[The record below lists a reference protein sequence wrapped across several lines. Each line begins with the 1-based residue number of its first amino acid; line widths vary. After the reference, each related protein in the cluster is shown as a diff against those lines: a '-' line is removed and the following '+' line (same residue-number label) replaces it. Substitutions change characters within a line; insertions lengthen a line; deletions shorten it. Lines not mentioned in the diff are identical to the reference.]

1 MLFIVATEKTCK
13 ALPNVTELGSTDYLL
28 VVIGRIL
35 MRILVPATEFVSA
48 AHSCYSNWNEF
59 SVDYLTSRSRGVI
72 IGVRLTSQKT
82 ILFSASLIWTI
93 RPNEKVSRIF
103 ASSIHKGVYR
113 RNLFHPRAA

>member
-13 ALPNVTELGSTDYLL
+13 ALPNVTELGRSDYLL

-35 MRILVPATEFVSA
+35 MRILVPATEFVSV
-48 AHSCYSNWNEF
+48 AHRYYSNWYEF
-59 SVDYLTSRSRGVI
+59 SVDDLTSRSRGVI

-93 RPNEKVSRIF
+93 GPNDQLVKLVR
-103 ASSIHKGVYR
+103 
-113 RNLFHPRAA
+113 

>member
-48 AHSCYSNWNEF
+48 AQ
-59 SVDYLTSRSRGVI
+59 L
-72 IGVRLTSQKT
+72 
-82 ILFSASLIWTI
+82 LFKL
-93 RPNEKVSRIF
+93 E
-103 ASSIHKGVYR
+103 
-113 RNLFHPRAA
+113 

>member
-59 SVDYLTSRSRGVI
+59 SVDYLTSRSLGVI

-93 RPNEKVSRIF
+93 RPNDQLVKLVR
-103 ASSIHKGVYR
+103 
-113 RNLFHPRAA
+113 

>member
-13 ALPNVTELGSTDYLL
+13 ALPNVTELGRSDYLL

-48 AHSCYSNWNEF
+48 AHSYYSNWNEF
-59 SVDYLTSRSRGVI
+59 SVDDLTSRSRGVI
-72 IGVRLTSQKT
+72 IGVRLTSKKT

-93 RPNEKVSRIF
+93 RPNDQLVKLVR
-103 ASSIHKGVYR
+103 
-113 RNLFHPRAA
+113 

>member
-13 ALPNVTELGSTDYLL
+13 ALPNVTEFGRSDYLL

-48 AHSCYSNWNEF
+48 AHSCYSNWYEF
-59 SVDYLTSRSRGVI
+59 SVDDLTSRSRGVI

-93 RPNEKVSRIF
+93 RPNDQLVKLVR
-103 ASSIHKGVYR
+103 
-113 RNLFHPRAA
+113 

>member
-1 MLFIVATEKTCK
+1 MQGIA
-13 ALPNVTELGSTDYLL
+13 NVTEFGRSDYLL

-48 AHSCYSNWNEF
+48 AHSYYSNWYEF
-59 SVDYLTSRSRGVI
+59 SVDDLTSRSRGVI

-93 RPNEKVSRIF
+93 RPNDQLVKLVR
-103 ASSIHKGVYR
+103 
-113 RNLFHPRAA
+113 

>member
-59 SVDYLTSRSRGVI
+59 SVDDLTSRSRGVI

-82 ILFSASLIWTI
+82 ILCSASLIGTI
-93 RPNEKVSRIF
+93 RPNDQLVKLVR
-103 ASSIHKGVYR
+103 
-113 RNLFHPRAA
+113 

>member
-13 ALPNVTELGSTDYLL
+13 AMPNVTELGSTDYLL

-48 AHSCYSNWNEF
+48 AHSYYSNWNEF
-59 SVDYLTSRSRGVI
+59 SVDDLTSRSRGVI

-82 ILFSASLIWTI
+82 ILCSASLIGTI
-93 RPNEKVSRIF
+93 RPNDQLVKLVR
-103 ASSIHKGVYR
+103 
-113 RNLFHPRAA
+113 

>member
-48 AHSCYSNWNEF
+48 AHSYYSNWKEF
-59 SVDYLTSRSRGVI
+59 SVDDLTSRSRGVI

-82 ILFSASLIWTI
+82 ILCSASLIGTI
-93 RPNEKVSRIF
+93 RPNDQLVKLVR
-103 ASSIHKGVYR
+103 
-113 RNLFHPRAA
+113 

>member
-13 ALPNVTELGSTDYLL
+13 AFPNVTELGSTDYLL

-93 RPNEKVSRIF
+93 RPNDQLVKLVR
-103 ASSIHKGVYR
+103 
-113 RNLFHPRAA
+113 

>member
-1 MLFIVATEKTCK
+1 MQGIA
-13 ALPNVTELGSTDYLL
+13 NVTEFGRSDYLL

-48 AHSCYSNWNEF
+48 AHSYYSNWNEF
-59 SVDYLTSRSRGVI
+59 SVDDLTSRSRGVI

-93 RPNEKVSRIF
+93 RPNDQLVKLVR
-103 ASSIHKGVYR
+103 
-113 RNLFHPRAA
+113 

>member
-13 ALPNVTELGSTDYLL
+13 ALPNVTEFGRSDYLL

-48 AHSCYSNWNEF
+48 AHSYYSNWYEF

-82 ILFSASLIWTI
+82 ILCSASLIGTI
-93 RPNEKVSRIF
+93 RPNDQLVKLVR
-103 ASSIHKGVYR
+103 
-113 RNLFHPRAA
+113 